1 MVTDR
6 QFRRLRKL
14 LQTEPTLA
22 NAADRAEVDEKT
34 ARKYRDSDLLPSQR
48 RVPHTL
54 RTREDPFQDVW
65 PELVDQLR
73 LNPGLQAKTLFLDLQ
88 RRYPGRFPDVQL
100 RCLQQRIKQW
110 RALEGPPREV
120 FFAQVHEPGRLAQS
134 DFTCM
139 VELGVTIL
147 GEPFDHLVYHFVLTY
162 SNWEAGTVCFS
173 ESFESLSEGL
183 QNALWEL
190 GGVPR
195 RHRTDRL
202 TAAVNSDPES
212 ELFTRRYQGLLAHY
226 GLEGQAIQPRQAN
239 ENGDVEQSHHR
250 FKQAVDQALML
261 RGSRDFASRG
271 DYQLFLKKLMAGRNA
286 NRKERFHEEMA
297 VLSSLP
303 ARRLEMA
310 RRLKARVDSG
320 STIHVGGNTYS
331 LPSRLIGERV
341 DVHAGAETL
350 DVWHGARK
358 LDTLPR
364 LRGRGQHR
372 VEYRHVIDWLVRKP
386 GAFEEYR
393 YRGSMFPTSRFRM
406 AYDLLK
412 DRRPGRVVQDYLAV
426 LLLATQEGE
435 SRVDEALRLL
445 LDGDRTPDV
454 DSLTEVILQ
463 GQRPSAV
470 TDVMIVDVDLTMYDR
485 LLQSR
490 EDHERY
496 PVRPEDPTDRQPQGA
511 SPAGDA
517 GRIRGGG
524 PAGPAGVAELRAL
537 PAGAD
542 RAGMPGPAGKPDR
555 AIAPGLATAP
565 GEDAGV
571 AGPEATA
578 GEGGAAGP
586 GVGGRDV
593 RGPSRECPGLRQSRL
608 GEDARLVGDL
618 ARVDPIG
625 APGLFPQLRPDGAG
639 PAGGQAG
646 PEAERAVQEAVALRG
661 PGAG

>member
-14 LQTEPTLA
+14 LQTEDTLA

-34 ARKYRDSDLLPSQR
+34 ARKYRDSDSLPSQR
-48 RVPHTL
+48 RVPHTW

-65 PELVDQLR
+65 PELLELLR

-88 RRYPGRFPDVQL
+88 RRFPGRFPDVQL
-100 RCLQQRIKQW
+100 RCLQRRIKQW
-110 RALEGPPREV
+110 RALEGPPKEV
-120 FFAQVHEPGRLAQS
+120 FFAQVHEPGRLAES

-139 VELGVTIL
+139 AKLGVTIL
-147 GEPFDHLVYHFVLTY
+147 GQPFDHMVYHFVLTY

-212 ELFTRRYQGLLAHY
+212 EMFTRRYQGLLAHY

-320 STIHVGGNTYS
+320 QHDPRRRQHLLAAQPTDRRTGRCPRRGRDPRRLARGQEAGHPASTPRPGPTSHRVPPRHRLAGAQARGVRGVPLPRFDVPHQPVPDGLRPVEGPAARPRGQGLPGG
-331 LPSRLIGERV
+331 PPPG
-341 DVHAGAETL
+341 HAG
-350 DVWHGARK
+350 GRK
-358 LDTLPR
+358 P
-364 LRGRGQHR
+364 RGRG
-372 VEYRHVIDWLVRKP
+372 VAAL
-386 GAFEEYR
+386 A
-393 YRGSMFPTSRFRM
+393 
-406 AYDLLK
+406 
-412 DRRPGRVVQDYLAV
+412 RR
-426 LLLATQEGE
+426 
-435 SRVDEALRLL
+435 
-445 LDGDRTPDV
+445 
-454 DSLTEVILQ
+454 
-463 GQRPSAV
+463 
-470 TDVMIVDVDLTMYDR
+470 
-485 LLQSR
+485 
-490 EDHERY
+490 
-496 PVRPEDPTDRQPQGA
+496 
-511 SPAGDA
+511 
-517 GRIRGGG
+517 G
-524 PAGPAGVAELRAL
+524 PA
-537 PAGAD
+537 
-542 RAGMPGPAGKPDR
+542 
-555 AIAPGLATAP
+555 
-565 GEDAGV
+565 
-571 AGPEATA
+571 
-578 GEGGAAGP
+578 
-586 GVGGRDV
+586 
-593 RGPSRECPGLRQSRL
+593 
-608 GEDARLVGDL
+608 
-618 ARVDPIG
+618 
-625 APGLFPQLRPDGAG
+625 RPT
-639 PAGGQAG
+639 PT
-646 PEAERAVQEAVALRG
+646 R
-661 PGAG
+661 

>member
-6 QFRRLRKL
+6 LFRRLRKL
-14 LQTEPTLA
+14 IQTEDTLA
-22 NAADRAEVDEKT
+22 QAADKAGVDEKT
-34 ARKYRDSDLLPSQR
+34 VRKYRDSDTLPSQR
-48 RVPHTL
+48 RVPHTW

-65 PELVDQLR
+65 PELRELLR

-88 RRYPGRFPDVQL
+88 RRFPGRFPDVQL
-100 RCLQQRIKQW
+100 RCLQRRIKQW
-110 RALEGPPREV
+110 RALEGPPKEV
-120 FFAQVHEPGRLAQS
+120 FFAQVHEPGRLAES

-139 VELGVTIL
+139 AKLGVTIL

-190 GGVPR
+190 GGVPW

-202 TAAVNSDPES
+202 TAAVNSDPDS
-212 ELFTRRYQGLLAHY
+212 ELFTRRYQALLTHY
-226 GLEGQAIQPRQAN
+226 RLEGQAIQPRQAN

-271 DYQLFLKKLMAGRNA
+271 DYQTFLRTLMAGRNA
-286 NRKERFHEEMA
+286 NRKERFTEERA

-331 LPSRLIGERV
+331 LPSRLIGEQV
-341 DVHAGAETL
+341 DVHIGAETL

-372 VEYRHVIDWLVRKP
+372 IEYRHVIDWLVRKP
-386 GAFEEYR
+386 GAFQEYR
-393 YRGSMFPTSRFRM
+393 YRDAMFPTSRFRM
-406 AYDLLK
+406 AYDFLK

-435 SRVDEALRLL
+435 SRVDEVLRLL
-445 LDGDRTPDV
+445 LDEGQSPDPDAV
-454 DSLTEVILQ
+454 TEALHR
-463 GQRPSAV
+463 GQRASAV
-470 TDVMIVDVDLTMYDR
+470 TDVLIVDVDLTMYDR
-485 LLQSR
+485 LLQPR
-490 EDHERY
+490 EDHERERD
-496 PVRPEDPTDRQPQGA
+496 RPEDPTDRQSQGT

-517 GRIRGGG
+517 ERVRGGG
-524 PAGPAGVAELRAL
+524 SAGPAGVAELRAL
-537 PAGAD
+537 PAGID
-542 RAGMPGPAGKPDR
+542 RTRVPGPAGKPDR

-565 GEDAGV
+565 GEDASV
-571 AGPEATA
+571 AGSEATT
-578 GEGGAAGP
+578 GEGGGSRSGP
-586 GVGGRDV
+586 CWTDRSRTVARMSWRLAIPARGRHTSC
-593 RGPSRECPGLRQSRL
+593 RRSRTS
-608 GEDARLVGDL
+608 
-618 ARVDPIG
+618 
-625 APGLFPQLRPDGAG
+625 
-639 PAGGQAG
+639 
-646 PEAERAVQEAVALRG
+646 
-661 PGAG
+661 

>member
-14 LQTEPTLA
+14 IQIENTLA
-22 NAADRAEVDEKT
+22 NAADRANIDEKT

-48 RVPHTL
+48 RTPHAW
-54 RTREDPFQDVW
+54 RTRQDPFQDVW
-65 PELVDQLR
+65 PELEAQLS
-73 LNPGLQAKTLFLDLQ
+73 LNPGLQANTLFLDLQ

-100 RCLQQRIKQW
+100 RTLQRRIKRW
-110 RALEGPPREV
+110 RALEGPPKEV
-120 FFAQVHEPGRLAQS
+120 FFGQIHEPGRLAES
-134 DFTCM
+134 DFTHM
-139 VELGVTIL
+139 GDLGVTIA

-212 ELFTRRYQGLLAHY
+212 EMFTRRYQGLLAHY
-226 GLEGQAIQPRQAN
+226 RLEGQAIQPRQAN

-261 RGSRDFASRG
+261 RGRRDFADRG
-271 DYQLFLKKLMAGRNA
+271 DYQAFLKRLMAGRNA

-310 RRLKARVDSG
+310 RRLKVRVDSG
-320 STIHVGGNTYS
+320 STIHIGGNTYS
-331 LPSRLIGERV
+331 LPSRLIGEQV
-341 DVHAGAETL
+341 DVHVGAEAL

-372 VEYRHVIDWLVRKP
+372 IEYRHVIDWLVRKP

-393 YRGSMFPTSRFRM
+393 YRDSMFPTSRFRM
-406 AYDLLK
+406 AYDTLK
-412 DRRPGRVVQDYLAV
+412 GRRPGRAVKDYLAI
-426 LLLATQEGE
+426 LQLATQEGE
-435 SRVDEALRLL
+435 CRVDDALRLL
-445 LDGDRTPDV
+445 LDMAGVADIESV
-454 DSLTEVILQ
+454 TEALRQ

-470 TDVMIVDVDLTMYDR
+470 TDVMIGDVDLTMYDR
-485 LLQSR
+485 LLEPR
-490 EDHERY
+490 EDHERDHD
-496 PVRPEDPTDRQPQGA
+496 RPEVATDRQPQGA
-511 SPAGDA
+511 PPAGDA
-517 GRIRGGG
+517 ERVRGGG
-524 PAGPAGVAELRAL
+524 PASPAGV
-537 PAGAD
+537 
-542 RAGMPGPAGKPDR
+542 
-555 AIAPGLATAP
+555 
-565 GEDAGV
+565 
-571 AGPEATA
+571 
-578 GEGGAAGP
+578 
-586 GVGGRDV
+586 
-593 RGPSRECPGLRQSRL
+593 
-608 GEDARLVGDL
+608 
-618 ARVDPIG
+618 
-625 APGLFPQLRPDGAG
+625 
-639 PAGGQAG
+639 
-646 PEAERAVQEAVALRG
+646 
-661 PGAG
+661 